1 MNIDNDHADDAIILM
16 TEYLMM
22 TTRMRM
28 THTENSIDARIV
40 AAVTHCKPVEHE
52 EHDVDVF
59 PAEENMIVT
68 VMIIDIKPILAK
80 ITN

>member
-1 MNIDNDHADDAIILM
+1 MIL
-16 TEYLMM
+16 
-22 TTRMRM
+22 M
-28 THTENSIDARIV
+28 THTEYSINAGIV
-40 AAVTHCKPVEHE
+40 AAVAHGQPVEHE

-80 ITN
+80 ITNFEGGNLKEEF